1 MTVKEVFDILVKL
14 DMKAESIE
22 GKPVGNCD
30 LKVNRNS
37 LCVGGIMLYPKR
49 K

>member
-22 GKPVGNCD
+22 GKPVGACD

-37 LCVGGIMLYPKR
+37 LSVGGITFYPKR

>member
-1 MTVKEVFDILVKL
+1 MIVKEVFDILVKL

-22 GKPVGNCD
+22 GKPVGACD

-37 LCVGGIMLYPKR
+37 LSVGGITLYPK
-49 K
+49 KK